1 MQIINW
7 DLASHPMNWMT
18 VFLMVFFASIAAH
31 LILSSLA
38 PEEKPQ

>member
-7 DLASHPMNWMT
+7 DLASHPMNWIT
-18 VFLMVFFASIAAH
+18 LFLMIFISSIVLH

-38 PEEKPQ
+38 PEEKP